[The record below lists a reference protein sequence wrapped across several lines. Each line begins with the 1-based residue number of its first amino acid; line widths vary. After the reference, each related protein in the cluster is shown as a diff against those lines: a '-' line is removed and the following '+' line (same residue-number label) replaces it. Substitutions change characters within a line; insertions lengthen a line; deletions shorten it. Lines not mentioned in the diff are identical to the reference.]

1 MLTAS
6 EPGPVTP
13 APTIAVIVVTRDRP
27 RLLADA
33 LRSVAIQT
41 PAPREL
47 RVANDGADSIEDAI
61 DAAGVLELTVLPVQ
75 VGNAGAARNRAAAGA
90 HAEVLAFL
98 DDDDRWLPG
107 HLAGLTEAFRDPAT
121 QLAYRDCAVVRERI
135 GPDGARTEQDRRTI
149 ALEWDPEVMRVN
161 DFVPPSACAIRRS
174 AFQRWGGFDE
184 SFAFSEDWD
193 LLLRAAAETRPRRVP
208 GVTVEVRMR
217 ESGHLSGER
226 GSERQACLDR
236 LAARHGLPPLVIK
249 TFWEVA
255 ADVTREAGA

>member
-1 MLTAS
+1 MPTAP
-6 EPGPVTP
+6 EPGPLAP
-13 APTIAVIVVTRDRP
+13 APTIAAIVVTRDRP
-27 RLLADA
+27 HLLADA
-33 LRSVAIQT
+33 LRSVRIQL

-47 RVANDGADSIEDAI
+47 RVANDGAESIEDAI
-61 DAAGVLELTVLPVQ
+61 DAAGVLEITVLPVQ

-107 HLAGLTEAFRDPAT
+107 HLAGLTEAFRDPST
-121 QLAYRDCAVVRERI
+121 QLAYRDCTVVRERI
-135 GPDGARTEQDRRTI
+135 GPDGARIDQERRTI
-149 ALEWDPEVMRVN
+149 ALDWDPVMMRVN
-161 DFVPPSACAIRRS
+161 DFIPPSAWAIRRS
-174 AFQRWGGFDE
+174 AFHRWEGFDE

-217 ESGHLSGER
+217 ESGHLSGDP
-226 GSERQACLDR
+226 GPERQASLDR
-236 LAARHGLPPLVIK
+236 LADRHGLPPLVIK

-255 ADVTREAGA
+255 ADVAREAGA

>member
-1 MLTAS
+1 MPTAP
-6 EPGPVTP
+6 EAGPVAP
-13 APTIAVIVVTRDRP
+13 APTIAVIVVTRNRP

-33 LRSVAIQT
+33 LRSVTIQV
-41 PAPREL
+41 PPPREL
-47 RVANDGADSIEDAI
+47 RVANDGTDSIEDAI
-61 DAAGVLELTVLPVQ
+61 DAAGVLETTVLPVQ

-107 HLAGLTEAFRDPAT
+107 HLAGLAEAFRDPAT
-121 QLAYRDCAVVRERI
+121 QLAFRDCRVVREQFAQ
-135 GPDGARTEQDRRTI
+135 DGTRTEQERRTI
-149 ALEWDPEVMRVN
+149 ALDWDPEVMRVN
-161 DFVPPSACAIRRS
+161 DFIPPSAWAIRRS

-193 LLLRAAAETRPRRVP
+193 LLLRAAAETRPRRVA

-217 ESGHLSGER
+217 ESGHLSGDR
-226 GSERQACLDR
+226 GPQRQASLDR